1 MWLAACRLYGVGGKG
16 DLGEARSTERRINT
30 ATGMA
35 HLLKYVLIC
44 GCLDDV
50 NDVNTHT
57 YRDERMKPGQLPPG
71 LDLENSS

>member
-35 HLLKYVLIC
+35 HLLKYVLIFA
-44 GCLDDV
+44 
-50 NDVNTHT
+50 TWA
-57 YRDERMKPGQLPPG
+57 RP
-71 LDLENSS
+71 